1 MTSATAQKAAR
12 GGLITL
18 VGQGAKMVLLL
29 VNLVVLGRL
38 LTPQDFGLVA
48 MVTAIVGVAELIRDF
63 GITTA
68 SIQAPTLS
76 RKQKSNLFLINTGL
90 GLFLAAVSAAASLP
104 IAGLYDD
111 QRLIPITLAISCIFL
126 LNGIQA
132 QYQVEMNRSLRFKA
146 LTLTDVVANSLALL
160 AGITAALLGAGY
172 WALVILQVT
181 AALILL
187 ISRIAISNW
196 HPGWPGPSGKVKKFL
211 HYGGNLGV
219 AQFINYISANAPGVL
234 IGYAFGPSILGAYS
248 RASQI
253 ATIPINQVFGPLT
266 NVALTTL
273 IRLSDDDHFNRS
285 IVKIQLILGYSA
297 ALAFSFVAA
306 FASPLVVILLG
317 HQWGAVVP
325 LLQALC
331 IGTAFQAATFVSYW
345 VFLSKGQTSELLRYN
360 LVTKGIV
367 LALTVAG
374 SFIGVAGAVWG
385 YSLGL
390 ALAWPI
396 SLMWM
401 KKTNVPAM
409 QLFLGGLRFFLVGAC
424 AAILGILLPL
434 IPNMP
439 PLVGLIAGWSI
450 GIVIPLVI
458 PSVRRDVFSMTGVFM
473 GLVSSKSRILEA
485 T

>member
-1 MTSATAQKAAR
+1 M
-12 GGLITL
+12 
-18 VGQGAKMVLLL
+18 
-29 VNLVVLGRL
+29 
-38 LTPQDFGLVA
+38 
-48 MVTAIVGVAELIRDF
+48 
-63 GITTA
+63 
-68 SIQAPTLS
+68 
-76 RKQKSNLFLINTGL
+76 
-90 GLFLAAVSAAASLP
+90 
-104 IAGLYDD
+104 
-111 QRLIPITLAISCIFL
+111 
-126 LNGIQA
+126 
-132 QYQVEMNRSLRFKA
+132 
-146 LTLTDVVANSLALL
+146 
-160 AGITAALLGAGY
+160 
-172 WALVILQVT
+172 
-181 AALILL
+181 
-187 ISRIAISNW
+187 
-196 HPGWPGPSGKVKKFL
+196 
-211 HYGGNLGV
+211 
-219 AQFINYISANAPGVL
+219 
-234 IGYAFGPSILGAYS
+234 
-248 RASQI
+248 
-253 ATIPINQVFGPLT
+253 
-266 NVALTTL
+266 ALTTL

-317 HQWGAVVP
+317 HQWGGAVVP

-385 YSLGL
+385 GYSLGL

-439 PLVGLIAGWSI
+439 PLVGSS
-450 GIVIPLVI
+450 LVEHRHSH
-458 PSVRRDVFSMTGVFM
+458 PSSYSKCSPRCIQHDRRVYGFSQF
-473 GLVSSKSRILEA
+473 KK
-485 T
+485 

>member
-1 MTSATAQKAAR
+1 M
-12 GGLITL
+12 
-18 VGQGAKMVLLL
+18 
-29 VNLVVLGRL
+29 
-38 LTPQDFGLVA
+38 
-48 MVTAIVGVAELIRDF
+48 
-63 GITTA
+63 
-68 SIQAPTLS
+68 
-76 RKQKSNLFLINTGL
+76 
-90 GLFLAAVSAAASLP
+90 
-104 IAGLYDD
+104 
-111 QRLIPITLAISCIFL
+111 
-126 LNGIQA
+126 
-132 QYQVEMNRSLRFKA
+132 
-146 LTLTDVVANSLALL
+146 
-160 AGITAALLGAGY
+160 
-172 WALVILQVT
+172 
-181 AALILL
+181 
-187 ISRIAISNW
+187 
-196 HPGWPGPSGKVKKFL
+196 
-211 HYGGNLGV
+211 
-219 AQFINYISANAPGVL
+219 
-234 IGYAFGPSILGAYS
+234 
-248 RASQI
+248 
-253 ATIPINQVFGPLT
+253 
-266 NVALTTL
+266 ALTTL

-317 HQWGAVVP
+317 HQWGGAVVP

-385 YSLGL
+385 GYSLGL

-401 KKTNVPAM
+401 KKTNVPRHATVPWRVTI
-409 QLFLGGLRFFLVGAC
+409 FLSWCLC
-424 AAILGILLPL
+424 CNLGNTAPANSQYAS
-434 IPNMP
+434 PSR
-439 PLVGLIAGWSI
+439 LIAGWSI